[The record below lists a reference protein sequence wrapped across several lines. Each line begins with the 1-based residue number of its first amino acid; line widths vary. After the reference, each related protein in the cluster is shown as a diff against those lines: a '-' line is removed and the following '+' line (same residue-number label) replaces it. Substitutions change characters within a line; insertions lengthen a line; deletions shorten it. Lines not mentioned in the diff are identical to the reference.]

1 MILLLAAS
9 RNQHTLSHSYTNLL
23 HPWSGWS
30 VVSALFDSV
39 MCYICVFPCK
49 MPDQAMQRNI
59 YFNIIICGIM
69 SAEKINP
76 FDLNRTEYAELLGIS
91 PEAVRM
97 RLRRGKLE
105 GEYKFENGKYFFRA
119 PLKARDYQVKTT
131 GQMSTLKKKINRGAH
146 ETSKNPRYYPQLK
159 ARNEA
164 VKLAALKYKIS
175 DEIQDRLPRAIEI
188 AQREYLDDRK
198 KLEESNNSR
207 SKLHQYT
214 TGIFNESN
222 KGYDDLRYHNGRAH
236 ESQPNKFTATNR
248 GRYKTPKE
256 YY

>member
-1 MILLLAAS
+1 MKFP
-9 RNQHTLSHSYTNLL
+9 SH
-23 HPWSGWS
+23 
-30 VVSALFDSV
+30 
-39 MCYICVFPCK
+39 
-49 MPDQAMQRNI
+49 DQ
-59 YFNIIICGIM
+59 
-69 SAEKINP
+69 
-76 FDLNRTEYAELLGIS
+76 
-91 PEAVRM
+91 
-97 RLRRGKLE
+97 GKLE
-105 GEYKFENGKYFFRA
+105 GEYRFENGKYFFRA
-119 PLKARDYQVKTT
+119 PLKARENQVMTT

-248 GRYKTPKE
+248 GKDWTKKE

>member
-1 MILLLAAS
+1 
-9 RNQHTLSHSYTNLL
+9 
-23 HPWSGWS
+23 
-30 VVSALFDSV
+30 
-39 MCYICVFPCK
+39 
-49 MPDQAMQRNI
+49 
-59 YFNIIICGIM
+59 M

-236 ESQPNKFTATNR
+236 ESQPSKFTATNR
-248 GRYKTPKE
+248 GKDWTKKE